1 MSSAPMVRGQAATP
15 SAKPPAGPAK
25 VRVIVQE
32 NNISATGGGGLG
44 TAAASP
50 KASPAPGNAPVATRS
65 QQSAKDAATDDKYTH
80 TSKKTLTVGVVNLT
94 NAPMDVNVKSN
105 FLGKDEGGKH
115 EVVTEKTLEKTL
127 TLQPGKPEQFTTEE
141 VVFMHMTS
149 HYPPQKAG
157 AGKGKGGP
165 PVKMEPAS
173 GHSYFGYKVEVFQG
187 NDLVGTAVSA
197 NH

>member
-1 MSSAPMVRGQAATP
+1 MVLGQAATP
-15 SAKPPAGPAK
+15 SATPPPGPAK

-32 NNISATGGGGLG
+32 NNISATGGSGLG
-44 TAAASP
+44 GAAASP
-50 KASPAPGNAPVATRS
+50 KASPPPGNAPVATRAKES
-65 QQSAKDAATDDKYTH
+65 PKDAATDDKYTH
-80 TSKKTLTVGVVNLT
+80 TSKKTLTVGVVSLT
-94 NAPMDVNVKSN
+94 TSPMDVTVKST
-105 FLGKDEGGKH
+105 FLAKDEGGKH
-115 EVVTEKTLEKTL
+115 EIVSEKTVENKV

-141 VVFMHMTS
+141 VTFSHMTS

-157 AGKGKGGP
+157 TGKGKGGGP